1 MTIIDK
7 YYGML
12 DALVREE
19 YDFSEG
25 GETMSDSEYGEL
37 LKQLRKSAGLTQKE
51 LGMACGYDEAS
62 ADANVRLWETGKT
75 LPTLRRIRSLANAL
89 NVNLDKLIP

>member
-1 MTIIDK
+1 
-7 YYGML
+7 ML

-25 GETMSDSEYGEL
+25 GETMSSSEYGEL
-37 LKQLRKSAGLTQKE
+37 IKQLRKNAGLTQKE
-51 LGMACGYDEAS
+51 LGIACGVDEANAS
-62 ADANVRLWETGKT
+62 RKVRAWERGEY
-75 LPTLRRIRSLANAL
+75 LPTLIVLRALAKAL